1 MPLNYCLKPMDNIT
15 LGIASPYKNNDFGSD
30 EMGIFAPLLC
40 GDF

>member
-1 MPLNYCLKPMDNIT
+1 MDNIT
-15 LGIASPYKNNDFGSD
+15 LGIASSYKNNDFGSD